1 MSVAVLVVWVTTWFR
16 MGDVLGRLFASPRY
30 CAVSAKESAF
40 KFNLVRVAT
49 PLALS
54 VAVPMTY
61 PPHEKLTF
69 PVGGSGPVVV
79 TFAVQVTD

>member
-1 MSVAVLVVWVTTWFR
+1 VSVTALEVCVTTWLR

-30 CAVSAKESAF
+30 RAVSGQESAL
-40 KFNLVRVAT
+40 KFDLVRVAT

-54 VAVPMTY
+54 VAVPMKY
-61 PPHEKLTF
+61 PAHEKLIF

-79 TFAVQVTD
+79 TFAVQVTV